1 MCDLTESLSIRLR
14 AAKAEPGWKIKKYH
28 LSGCRW
34 QSFLPRFPLL
44 WSRLYRH
51 RLGPWPEL
59 WRRGCWGRRPRKQ
72 TFDICKEELEFNKSQ
87 NVTTHTWKSMMATHT
102 DRRYKSF
109 HTVQS
114 ISRLIRLMV
123 VAFACQDDLTYPLC
137 RPDQRQ
143 MIMSTGMLKSSNKWC
158 FHIPRHTVSHLIQSL
173 LKRQQWF
180 ACSVVLGSE
189 MPGQTR
195 ETDIPLWYKAQ
206 RGGDELRDLE
216 DAEMKRDG
224 KQRKRRG
231 RGAGDRK
238 EGWHR
243 SDRWSDMR
251 GRREKRERERERG
264 KTTADRQRGAGCER
278 GGGVHAKFE
287 LIRQQN
293 SSPLWDF
300 VPYPL
305 LMCVCNY
312 VCPWGGRRR
321 RCLWRES
328 QRWLMVYRRTLMGDS
343 SPPVAAVSVATW
355 VTCNLSPGSEA
366 TSPHLRGMRR
376 IHSLCF
382 HPPCV
387 SLNCEVV
394 LRRSKTGCLSAGQR
408 FAGRP
413 SLTSITF
420 TTRSDAKREDVPGCI
435 SLPTHMSGYLN

>member
-1 MCDLTESLSIRLR
+1 MVLPHTPAHC
-14 AAKAEPGWKIKKYH
+14 EPFDPEPFKTSTVI
-28 LSGCRW
+28 C
-34 QSFLPRFPLL
+34 LL
-44 WSRLYRH
+44 CGAGQRDA
-51 RLGPWPEL
+51 
-59 WRRGCWGRRPRKQ
+59 RPD
-72 TFDICKEELEFNKSQ
+72 TGDWY
-87 NVTTHTWKSMMATHT
+87 TTV
-102 DRRYKSF
+102 
-109 HTVQS
+109 VQS
-114 ISRLIRLMV
+114 
-123 VAFACQDDLTYPLC
+123 T
-137 RPDQRQ
+137 
-143 MIMSTGMLKSSNKWC
+143 TGWRWTAWLGGTRRWRGMENRGKGEGEEQV
-158 FHIPRHTVSHLIQSL
+158 TE
-173 LKRQQWF
+173 KR
-180 ACSVVLGSE
+180 AGTEVTGEVICE
-189 MPGQTR
+189 
-195 ETDIPLWYKAQ
+195 
-206 RGGDELRDLE
+206 GG
-216 DAEMKRDG
+216 
-224 KQRKRRG
+224 
-231 RGAGDRK
+231 
-238 EGWHR
+238 
-243 SDRWSDMR
+243 
-251 GRREKRERERERG
+251 GRRENERERERG

>member
-1 MCDLTESLSIRLR
+1 MVLPHTPAHC
-14 AAKAEPGWKIKKYH
+14 EPFDPEPFKMSTVICLLCGAGQRDARPDTGDWYTTVVQSTTGWRWTAWLGGRGDEEGWKTEEKARER
-28 LSGCRW
+28 SRW
-34 QSFLPRFPLL
+34 QK
-44 WSRLYRH
+44 
-51 RLGPWPEL
+51 
-59 WRRGCWGRRPRKQ
+59 RGLAQKWQVKWYARAEGEERK
-72 TFDICKEELEFNKSQ
+72 
-87 NVTTHTWKSMMATHT
+87 
-102 DRRYKSF
+102 
-109 HTVQS
+109 
-114 ISRLIRLMV
+114 
-123 VAFACQDDLTYPLC
+123 
-137 RPDQRQ
+137 
-143 MIMSTGMLKSSNKWC
+143 
-158 FHIPRHTVSHLIQSL
+158 
-173 LKRQQWF
+173 
-180 ACSVVLGSE
+180 
-189 MPGQTR
+189 
-195 ETDIPLWYKAQ
+195 
-206 RGGDELRDLE
+206 
-216 DAEMKRDG
+216 
-224 KQRKRRG
+224 
-231 RGAGDRK
+231 
-238 EGWHR
+238 
-243 SDRWSDMR
+243 
-251 GRREKRERERERG
+251 RERERG

-321 RCLWRES
+321 LCLWRES

-435 SLPTHMSGYLN
+435 SLSTHMSGYLN